1 MKDNSIKNKF
11 AATVTVGTKGQIVIP
26 KEMRDMFGIMP
37 GDNLLLMA
45 DKKQGIAIPP
55 KNMFTSLFAKI
66 FGGKA
71 VDSDD
76 DNEDSEEA

>member
-11 AATVTVGTKGQIVIP
+11 AATVTVGAKGQIVIP
-26 KEMRDMFGIMP
+26 KEMREMFGIMP
-37 GDNLLLMA
+37 GDNLMILA

-55 KNMFTSLFAKI
+55 KNMFTLLFAKI

-71 VDSDD
+71 VDSDN
-76 DNEDSEEA
+76 DNDESEEA

>member
-11 AATVTVGTKGQIVIP
+11 AATVTVGAKGQIVIP
-26 KEMRDMFGIMP
+26 KEMREMFGIMP
-37 GDNLLLMA
+37 GDNLMILA

-76 DNEDSEEA
+76 DNEDNEEV

>member
-55 KNMFTSLFAKI
+55 KNMFTSMFAKI
-66 FGGKA
+66 FGSKSA
-71 VDSDD
+71 EQ
-76 DNEDSEEA
+76 DNDYEDSEEA

>member
-26 KEMRDMFGIMP
+26 KEMREMFGIEP
-37 GDNLLLMA
+37 GDNLMLLA

-55 KNMFTSLFAKI
+55 KNMFSSFCAKI

-71 VDSDD
+71 VETDNDD
-76 DNEDSEEA
+76 EDSEEA